1 MRQQSCL
8 GTIISENNAVVG
20 KRVFLSCGLKCVNAR
35 GNRLFLMCPMA
46 SRMGLVLLR
55 SSRQVP
61 LHLLCSLDLFLKH
74 GELGGVGL
82 GPLDEPTQ
90 RWKQRLSKRRER

>member
-1 MRQQSCL
+1 
-8 GTIISENNAVVG
+8 
-20 KRVFLSCGLKCVNAR
+20 
-35 GNRLFLMCPMA
+35 MA

-90 RWKQRLSKRRER
+90 RWKQRLSKRRERILDTRGHRRVDRTCHKALLL